1 MKNQLKLS
9 LVTLMVAMSGCAS
22 IVSESSYPV
31 RVTSN
36 VPAQFEVR
44 NEDGES
50 VHNGTTPA
58 QINLEAS
65 SGYMDGETYTVE
77 YNAPGYQKGFSTV
90 DSSIDGWYWG
100 NIGFGGLIG
109 WFLVDPSTGAMFKLP
124 SSTSATLT
132 PMQAQVQVPMAMPQA
147 ATTTTAAGSSREQA
161 LAELRQRKDLSYE
174 EYQREYRRLSAASE

>member
-1 MKNQLKLS
+1 MNKQLKLS
-9 LVTLMVAMSGCAS
+9 LLALAVTMTGCAS

-77 YNAPGYQKGFSTV
+77 YNAPGYQKAFSTV

-109 WFLVDPSTGAMFKLP
+109 WFLVDPATGAMFKLP
-124 SSTSATLT
+124 PSTAATLT
-132 PMQAQVQVPMAMPQA
+132 QMQAQVQVPMAMPQA
-147 ATTTTAAGSSREQA
+147 DQNVAVSREQSI
-161 LAELRQRKDLSYE
+161 AELRERKDLSYE
-174 EYQREYRRLSAASE
+174 EYQREYRRLRETSE

>member
-1 MKNQLKLS
+1 MNKQLKLS
-9 LVTLMVAMSGCAS
+9 LLALAVTMTGCAS

-77 YNAPGYQKGFSTV
+77 YNAPGYQKAFSTV

-109 WFLVDPSTGAMFKLP
+109 WFLVDPATGAMFNLP
-124 SSTSATLT
+124 PSTAATLT

-147 ATTTTAAGSSREQA
+147 AAASTAANSSREQA
-161 LAELRQRKDLSYE
+161 LAELSQRKDLSYE
-174 EYQREYRRLSAASE
+174 EYQREYRRLSGASE

>member
-1 MKNQLKLS
+1 MNKQLKLS
-9 LVTLMVAMSGCAS
+9 LLALAVTMSGCAS

-58 QINLEAS
+58 QITLEAS
-65 SGYMDGETYTVE
+65 SGYMDGESYTVE

-109 WFLVDPSTGAMFKLP
+109 WFLVDPATGAMFKLP

-132 PMQAQVQVPMAMPQA
+132 PMQAQVQVPMAPPQA
-147 ATTTTAAGSSREQA
+147 ARTTTASGSSREQA
-161 LAELRQRKDLSYE
+161 LAELSQRKDLSYE
-174 EYQREYRRLSAASE
+174 EYQREYRRLSQTSE

>member
-1 MKNQLKLS
+1 MKMQLKLS

-44 NEDGES
+44 NEEGES

-77 YNAPGYQKGFSTV
+77 Y
-90 DSSIDGWYWG
+90 
-100 NIGFGGLIG
+100 
-109 WFLVDPSTGAMFKLP
+109 
-124 SSTSATLT
+124 SAR
-132 PMQAQVQVPMAMPQA
+132 
-147 ATTTTAAGSSREQA
+147 G
-161 LAELRQRKDLSYE
+161 
-174 EYQREYRRLSAASE
+174 

>member
-1 MKNQLKLS
+1 MNKQMRLS
-9 LVTLMVAMSGCAS
+9 LLALAVTMTGCAS

-65 SGYMDGETYTVE
+65 SGYMDGESYTVE
-77 YNAPGYQKGFSTV
+77 YSAPGYQKTFSTV

-109 WFLVDPSTGAMFKLP
+109 WFLVDPSTGAMFKLTP
-124 SSTSATLT
+124 STAATLT
-132 PMQAQVQVPMAMPQA
+132 PLQPQVQVPMAMPQV
-147 ATTTTAAGSSREQA
+147 ATTTTAAGSSREQS

-174 EYQREYRRLSAASE
+174 EYQREYRRLSEASE